1 MNSRYCLLLLVSG
14 LVWAQD
20 RPVIDPR
27 GVRNAF
33 TQEPAPARVG
43 LGGLMQI
50 EGPRLGPL
58 EPVTA
63 TAVPWPQE
71 LGGVKV
77 FVNNRPAAIYSAKP
91 GMVIAQAPLEA
102 PLGLAEVVVEQN
114 GLRSRP
120 ARVYLD
126 ERRPS
131 VKAENGQGWGAP
143 ASVQAGGTLTLT
155 ASGLGGTEQVA
166 VFVGGIP
173 ATATAAASPTRQGEF
188 EIQVQVPSGSRPGDL
203 ISVVADRQAANR
215 TVYRSLAAPEVQFL
229 AMPEGAPEL
238 RVLTDTDL
246 NGNFVM
252 ASGARD
258 DAGCYP
264 TVAFDFAAKQ
274 AATLDGCLTAPTKN
288 APSPLVAPVEGPT
301 IGALAGPPQGEAPQP
316 VSSEVR
322 IFGAGRAPISV
333 SLPAPA
339 SQFAAA
345 PGGDFTAVLPGTPPK
360 AVTVDGITGE
370 ITEGRAGAAP
380 WRRCRSRPASGRRRR
395 PHRCS
400 GVHANQ
406 PGARRGNRG
415 RQRRRAHARED
426 GGGGHGLGRRRHDQ
440 GLPRRLAAAAG

>member
-1 MNSRYCLLLLVSG
+1 MDGDAIGKVLCYYTGGQEPGFVKAHADLALCLLLLVSG

-20 RPVIDPR
+20 RPVDRPAR
-27 GVRNAF
+27 RDRNAF

-77 FVNNRPAAIYSAKP
+77 FVNNRPAAIYSVKP
-91 GMVIAQAPLEA
+91 GMVIAQAPPEA
-102 PLGLAEVVVEQN
+102 ALGLADVVVEQN

-131 VKAENGQGWGAP
+131 VKTENGQGWGRP
-143 ASVQAGGTLTLT
+143 ASRVGGSSLSPRAAWDPPTPRSPPAKRRGETR
-155 ASGLGGTEQVA
+155 SEVA

-173 ATATAAASPTRQGEF
+173 ATATAAASATRPGEF
-188 EIQVQVPSGSRPGDL
+188 EIQVQAPAGARPGDV
-203 ISVVADRQAANR
+203 ISVLADRQAANR
-215 TVYRSLAAPEVQFL
+215 TVYQSLAAPEVQFL

-238 RVLTDTDL
+238 RFLTDTDL

-264 TVAFDFAAKQ
+264 AVTFDFAAKQ
-274 AATLDGCLTAPTKN
+274 AANTGWLPHGAHEERAP
-288 APSPLVAPVEGPT
+288 ARWWRRCEGAT
-301 IGALAGPPQGEAPQP
+301 IGALAGPPQGEAP
-316 VSSEVR
+316 
-322 IFGAGRAPISV
+322 
-333 SLPAPA
+333 
-339 SQFAAA
+339 
-345 PGGDFTAVLPGTPPK
+345 
-360 AVTVDGITGE
+360 
-370 ITEGRAGAAP
+370 
-380 WRRCRSRPASGRRRR
+380 SR
-395 PHRCS
+395 
-400 GVHANQ
+400 
-406 PGARRGNRG
+406 
-415 RQRRRAHARED
+415 
-426 GGGGHGLGRRRHDQ
+426 
-440 GLPRRLAAAAG
+440 